1 MDASLVLKQI
11 IPLAGMVVGIIA
23 IMLPAVIV
31 FIALYY
37 RHQRTEK
44 LYDTVRQL
52 VEKGLPV
59 PPELLDPPAP
69 QRSAKNN
76 SPLFNAVTL
85 IGAGLGLAL
94 MFHWMELRW
103 LIGVGAMLVCIG
115 AAQLLALAIERRW
128 ADKA

>member
-1 MDASLVLKQI
+1 MDAALVLKQI
-11 IPLAGMVVGIIA
+11 IPLAGMVVGVIA
-23 IMLPAVIV
+23 ILLPAVIV

-69 QRSAKNN
+69 KRGVANT
-76 SPLFNAVTL
+76 PLFNAVTL

-94 MFHWMELRW
+94 MFYWMELRW